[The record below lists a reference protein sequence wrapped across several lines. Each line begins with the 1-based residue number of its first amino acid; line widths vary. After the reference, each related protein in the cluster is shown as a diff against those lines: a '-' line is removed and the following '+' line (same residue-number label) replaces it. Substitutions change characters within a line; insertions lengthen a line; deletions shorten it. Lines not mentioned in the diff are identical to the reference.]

1 MAITGI
7 SAISG
12 EQIIAAG
19 AVSAKEAGKASFTT
33 GGNNIQSLYDTVS
46 TNSASWTGG
55 TTGDYISAKGFSQRI
70 SNAAGDKFL
79 SFWNEAGGSTATA
92 YPTIYLSGQFGSAY
106 YKDNELKLGRNNHNI
121 AFNIGGQ
128 GPKISAGAT
137 GTIPSYMYIYN
148 AGNSATISQSGLNLS
163 NSTAN
168 ENVTIASIQSWN
180 AKGDMHESS
189 FNYDADNK
197 ISGYNGSA
205 FATGSELPTGVM
217 VESGLEYN
225 AVNEISGY
233 SGFAFAQYG
242 ADKQWLVHDDTLLHV
257 ANSAQYAL
265 GVNVSAVAQLMGVD
279 ETVLWSGTAAPS
291 NFPLTMSE
299 PFSAFEKIEFVW
311 DTRYNGDYGTPT
323 KGTIVYTD
331 NHGSTVPT
339 KYTLVEAY
347 ANASQT
353 WWDWWYLENDNNG
366 TALSNLKAIYY
377 PMTGGNSASQTNC
390 RLFKVIG
397 IGRKEV

>member
-33 GGNNIQSLYDTVS
+33 GGNDIQNLYDTVS
-46 TNSASWTGG
+46 INSASWENVVT
-55 TTGDYISAKGFSQRI
+55 
-70 SNAAGDKFL
+70 
-79 SFWNEAGGSTATA
+79 STATGVSYVTGISA
-92 YPTIYLSGQFGSAY
+92 INGTPLLATGVFNKGKILVGSSDPGMYLTGTHGTAY
-106 YKDNELKLGRNNHNI
+106 YKANELIINRTGYGEQIKFNLG
-121 AFNIGGQ
+121 
-128 GPKISAGAT
+128 SAGSQVIGSAA
-137 GTIPSYMYIYN
+137 GTRGAFIDMSN
-148 AGNSATISQSGLNLS
+148 ASHEAFLGVRND
-163 NSTAN
+163 
-168 ENVTIASIQSWN
+168 ED
-180 AKGDMHESS
+180 AKLELDGEVITPNKIV
-189 FNYDADNK
+189 NYDSVYDTVNTY
-197 ISGYNGSA
+197 SGDWTGGSDVP
-205 FATGSELPTGVM
+205 EGVL

-233 SGFAFAQYG
+233 SGSAFAQYG
-242 ADKQWLVHDDTLLHV
+242 AEKQWLQHDDTLLHV

-265 GVNVSAVAQLMGVD
+265 GVNVSTVAQLMGVD
-279 ETVLWSGTAAPS
+279 KTVLWSGTAAPS

-339 KYTLVEAY
+339 KYTLVEPY

-366 TALSNLKAIYY
+366 TTLTNLKALYY
-377 PMTGGNSASQTNC
+377 PMTGGASATQTNC
-390 RLFKVIG
+390 RLFKVVG
-397 IGRKEV
+397 INRTGNP